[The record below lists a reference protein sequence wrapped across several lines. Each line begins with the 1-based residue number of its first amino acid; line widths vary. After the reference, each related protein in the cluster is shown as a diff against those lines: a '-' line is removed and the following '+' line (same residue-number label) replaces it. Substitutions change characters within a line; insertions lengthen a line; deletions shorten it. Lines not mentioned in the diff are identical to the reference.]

1 MAADRLIYHKTT
13 LNLISLVKFPDV
25 IFDGNTANVRI
36 KALNKD
42 EPIGG
47 MNTDVFLRFTRLKK
61 NKIKI
66 CLERPNMKISVQQE
80 YHLSELYG
88 KMTHSKEK
96 MRADAI
102 NSLMDLFPEE
112 TDRKDFMLNRLKSA
126 LGKIFSAVNDKW
138 EVLDTYQS
146 QGQGQEEEPV
156 GLPIADLGRKMP
168 LKLPLFGFT
177 EYERKRYLTEGF
189 WAIPEG
195 MDDPELYV
203 MVFAQR
209 PDEDG
214 EYGGF
219 GEVGAYQTTTD
230 SFFYSTSFKFNQD
243 IVPPPYTQ
251 EWLVSHRVLMN
262 MADELSTDH
271 GKELFTTLYNMII
284 PKHLYMDNDGARKTL
299 AYWIMA
305 TYFYDI
311 FDAFP
316 IGHGWGFYGSGKSRL
331 GMFVVALA
339 YHGMF
344 GIDITSADLFRT
356 KEEFRPTLVI
366 DENEENRKEFT
377 TIKDDLINASYVRGA
392 GSVSRRRKVK
402 TERGEMYVRDS
413 FQLYSP
419 TFLCSINAMKTPQSR
434 SRVIIFPMVKKNVKV
449 PIAMRKD
456 YVEIADALYEYKF
469 KYWPEM
475 REIYEDI
482 RLEGLKGIS
491 ARGLELWLPIFTVM
505 KAIGRWEEDFDDVFE
520 FHKLNENY
528 QKEADMIDEER
539 PTLYRAIS
547 KLYCEAVDAEDKG
560 ITPDDRWF
568 RHPNNQPRKYEF
580 EVGDL
585 TLVME
590 QIAKVIG
597 YSKQVS
603 KEAVGR
609 SLRML
614 GFTKSRRSKSRR
626 ATFVVDMNLFTMI
639 CVDHLG
645 YTPEELGTRD
655 YDSAESLVKRAWL
668 KD

>member
-1 MAADRLIYHKTT
+1 MI
-13 LNLISLVKFPDV
+13 NFQVVK
-25 IFDGNTANVRI
+25 FDGNIAFVRV
-36 KALNKD
+36 KAVNKD
-42 EPIGG
+42 ETIGG
-47 MNTDVFLRFTRLKK
+47 MNTNVHLKFTRLKK

-66 CLERPNMKISVQQE
+66 WLERGDKTKISARQE
-80 YHLSELYG
+80 FTLTELYS
-88 KMTHSKEK
+88 KMTNSNDK

-112 TDRKDFMLNRLKSA
+112 VDRADFMRRLKPHLS
-126 LGKIFSAVNDKW
+126 KIFNSINDKW
-138 EVLDTYQS
+138 EVLDVYQA
-146 QGQGQEEEPV
+146 GGEDEDGERT
-156 GLPIADLGRKMP
+156 GLPMPDLGRKMP

-177 EYERKRYLTEGF
+177 EYERKRYVTEGF

-203 MVFAQR
+203 MVFAQQQ
-209 PDEDG
+209 DES
-214 EYGGF
+214 GGF
-219 GEVGAYQTTTD
+219 GGFGGCQITTD
-230 SFFYSTSFKFNQD
+230 SFFYSTAFKFNQD

-251 EWLVSHRVLMN
+251 EWLVSHNVLMN
-262 MADELSTDH
+262 MADELSPDH
-271 GKELFTTLYNMII
+271 GKELFMTIYNTVI
-284 PKHLYMDNDGARKTL
+284 PKHLYLEDDGARKTL

-305 TYFYDI
+305 TYFYDV

-331 GMFVVALA
+331 GMFIVALA

-344 GIDITSADLFRT
+344 GIDITSADLFRS

-366 DENEENRKEFT
+366 DENEENRREFT

-419 TFLCSINAMKTPQSR
+419 TFLCSINAMSTPQSR

-456 YVEIADALYEYKF
+456 YVEVADALYEYKF
-469 KYWPEM
+469 KNWPEM
-475 REIYEDI
+475 RALYESI
-482 RLEGLKGIS
+482 REDGIEGLS
-491 ARGLELWLPIFTVM
+491 ARGLELWLPIFTMM
-505 KAIGRWEEDFDDVFE
+505 KAIGRWKEDFADVFA
-520 FHKLNENY
+520 FHKLNESY

-547 KLYCEAVDAEDKG
+547 KLYCDALEADERG
-560 ITPDDRWF
+560 IEPDDRWF
-568 RHPNNQPRKYEF
+568 RHPNNEPRKYEF

-590 QIAKVIG
+590 QIAKIIG
-597 YSKQVS
+597 YSKHVS
-603 KEAVGR
+603 KESVGK

-614 GFTKSRRSKSRR
+614 GFTKSRRSKGRR
-626 ATFVVDMNLFTMI
+626 ATFIVDMNLFTMI

-645 YTPEELGTRD
+645 YSPEELGARD
-655 YDSAESLVKRAWL
+655 YDSEESLVKKGWA
-668 KD
+668 K